1 MGISFLPMKIVP
13 FRTFIYELAY
23 GFAYLLSRMH
33 YLEVLLSKL
42 LTVGSP
48 MWLPNGTLCF

>member
-1 MGISFLPMKIVP
+1 MGISFFFTMKIVP

-33 YLEVLLSKL
+33 YLEV
-42 LTVGSP
+42 P
-48 MWLPNGTLCF
+48 